1 MNDETK
7 TAVFYF
13 SRNGAITSEISY
25 ANAIP
30 SGYRPYSHV
39 RMIAH
44 NSTSAVIKLG
54 IEGNGTVRL
63 TSSSYSSNSLTVA
76 CQITY
81 AYGVQ

>member
-30 SGYRPYSHV
+30 SGYRPYGSV
-39 RMIAH
+39 RMKAH
-44 NSTSAVIKLG
+44 NGPATFVFLN
-54 IEGNGTVRL
+54 IESSGTVRITG
-63 TSSSYSSNSLTVA
+63 TSQNSISLG

-81 AYGVQ
+81 AYGV